1 MTMQNSTKAEL
12 VSLYIKPEHYNTD
25 YNFYNYHKFKATG
38 IINIIYKT
46 PSIFLNGLYFELP
59 YVQIIDIIKKPGSAS
74 FEMKLCFTGDSLA
87 SNQNITNILSKI
99 DKFNTLFF
107 RENASKFEI
116 KTSQTNKSCQY
127 VKKIMHGDEYIESHA
142 SGHNGGS
149 SVGEKGMYDKS
160 APHGMLSRFRNPFL
174 KKYEY
179 KPFININNENQ
190 ICITV
195 EIIYIYML
203 KICELIKANQH
214 LLSEDSNKKL
224 IEFANNIIQVI
235 GQEFYDFRKSSYS
248 YNLLQEHVELC
259 MKFWVKCNSF
269 EVKNNNL
276 DMIWKICGYQL

>member
-1 MTMQNSTKAEL
+1 MAMQNNQNNSKADL
-12 VSLYIKPEHYNTD
+12 VILYIKPEHYNTD

-59 YVQIIDIIKKPGSAS
+59 YVRIIDIIKKPGSAS
-74 FEMKLCFTGDSLA
+74 FEMKLCFNADSVTA
-87 SNQNITNILSKI
+87 NQNIINILSKI
-99 DKFNTLFF
+99 DKFNTQFF
-107 RENASKFEI
+107 RENASKFEV
-116 KTSQTNKSCQY
+116 KTSQTNKSTQY
-127 VKKIMHGDEYIESHA
+127 IKKIIHGDECIES
-142 SGHNGGS
+142 GTP
-149 SVGEKGMYDKS
+149 DIR
-160 APHGMLSRFRNPFL
+160 SRFRNPFL

-179 KPFININNENQ
+179 IPFMSIDNEKQ

-195 EIIYIYML
+195 EIIHVYML

-224 IEFANNIIQVI
+224 IAFANNIIHVI
-235 GQEFYDFRKSSYS
+235 NQEFYDFRKSGYS

-276 DMIWKICGYQL
+276 DMVWKICGYQL